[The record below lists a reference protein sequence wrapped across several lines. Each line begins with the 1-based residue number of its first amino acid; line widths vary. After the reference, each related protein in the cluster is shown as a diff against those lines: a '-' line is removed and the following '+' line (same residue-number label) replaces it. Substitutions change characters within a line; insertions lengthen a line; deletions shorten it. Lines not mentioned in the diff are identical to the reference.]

1 MIKFIILLA
10 LVSSCAVFEGA
21 KTLLEGSYQAGKY
34 SGREEILRELKKNEQ
49 SLEPFQEMTVRD
61 LLNLSKDE
69 MVIAPLTLKI
79 LQLIRERNQLKKALQ
94 DVKNGTL

>member
-49 SLEPFQEMTVRD
+49 SLEPFKNLTVQQLLDLSKNEMTTAP
-61 LLNLSKDE
+61 
-69 MVIAPLTLKI
+69 MTITVIKLMIERNKLKNTLK
-79 LQLIRERNQLKKALQ
+79 N
-94 DVKNGTL
+94 VKE

>member
-49 SLEPFQEMTVRD
+49 SLEPFKNLTVQQLLDLSKNEMTTAP
-61 LLNLSKDE
+61 
-69 MVIAPLTLKI
+69 MAITVIKLMIERNKLKNTLK
-79 LQLIRERNQLKKALQ
+79 N
-94 DVKNGTL
+94 VKE